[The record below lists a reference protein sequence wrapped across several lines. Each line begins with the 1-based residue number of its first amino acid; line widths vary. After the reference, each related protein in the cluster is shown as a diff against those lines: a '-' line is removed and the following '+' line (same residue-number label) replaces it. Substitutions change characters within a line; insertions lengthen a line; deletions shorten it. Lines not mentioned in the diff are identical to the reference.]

1 MTPPPLELFKIFI
14 RFGSRILPLLL
25 ICYFSIDHHVS
36 RSYLHSRHPDSP
48 LTGPTM
54 FAIPR
59 PCWLHKSCSA
69 NLTHVIL
76 KILLFEE
83 QISTSG
89 PEVLVNTCDPPFTI
103 LDICNDLLT
112 HVLKVIKRRFYMSKT
127 FWPRC
132 RLIWTASWRFCMN
145 SFGQRWQRNSWK
157 VHRNI
162 LYYSIFSILK
172 V

>member
-1 MTPPPLELFKIFI
+1 M
-14 RFGSRILPLLL
+14 SRHLP
-25 ICYFSIDHHVS
+25 
-36 RSYLHSRHPDSP
+36 SRHPDSP

-54 FAIPR
+54 FAIPS

-69 NLTHVIL
+69 NLARVIL
-76 KILLFEE
+76 KIFKYFSLKKIFVFMINLW
-83 QISTSG
+83 
-89 PEVLVNTCDPPFTI
+89 FTGYSKWYF
-103 LDICNDLLT
+103 NKSRKT
-112 HVLKVIKRRFYMSKT
+112 VIKLRFCWSKT

-157 VHRNI
+157 IHKSIV
-162 LYYSIFSILK
+162 YYSIISIQRAQFFIHCTSVQYWDLNLYSSMLSLMILPRT